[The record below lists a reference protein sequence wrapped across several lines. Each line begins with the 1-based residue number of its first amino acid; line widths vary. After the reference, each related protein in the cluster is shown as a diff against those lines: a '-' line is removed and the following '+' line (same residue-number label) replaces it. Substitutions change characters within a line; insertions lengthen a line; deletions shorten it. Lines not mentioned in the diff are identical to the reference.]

1 VRDKRGVNPVLLR
14 RQEQSD
20 RRYVRMACRLAEKA
34 AGRTSPN
41 PMVGAVL
48 VRDGKMIATGYH
60 QFAGADHAEIIA
72 LKKAGSKAK
81 GATLYI
87 NLEPCNHYGRTPP
100 CTRSLIAAG
109 VKEVV
114 VGMKDPNP
122 LVSGKGLRALA
133 RAGIKVRSGVLDE
146 KCQTLNE
153 AFTKFITRGVP
164 FVTLKLAASLD
175 GKIATASGDAR
186 WISCEKSRITVH
198 LLRNSYD
205 AVLVGAGTVITD
217 NPQLTCRIAG
227 GRDPW
232 RIILDARLRIPLD
245 AEFLR
250 QRGKEKNIIVTGDTA
265 PADKISALENLG
277 ATVWRLPAPH
287 GAVRWLPLLKRLA
300 KIGIASVLIEGG
312 ATTAA
317 GALKEKVVDKMLL
330 FYAPKLLG
338 GDGRYMIDSLGV
350 EHIRQSVMLQ
360 KLKIEKSGADLLV
373 SGYLKTSAAGGRD

>member
-1 VRDKRGVNPVLLR
+1 VLLR
-14 RQEQSD
+14 REEQID
-20 RRYVRMACRLAEKA
+20 RRYMRIACRLAEKA

-48 VRDGKMIATGYH
+48 LRDGKMIASGFH
-60 QFAGADHAEIIA
+60 QFAGGDHAEIVA
-72 LKKAGSKAK
+72 LKKAGTEAK
-81 GATLYI
+81 GSTLYI
-87 NLEPCNHYGRTPP
+87 NLEPCNHQGRTPP

-109 VKEVV
+109 IKEVV
-114 VGMKDPNP
+114 VGMEDPNP
-122 LVSGKGLRALA
+122 LVSGKGLRALS
-133 RAGIKVRSGVLDE
+133 RAGIKVRTGVLHE
-146 KCQTLNE
+146 ECQRLNE

-186 WISCEKSRITVH
+186 WISCEESRATVH
-198 LLRNSYD
+198 LLRNRYD

-232 RIILDARLRIPLD
+232 RIILDARLRIPLS

-250 QRGKEKNIIVTGDTA
+250 QRSSDKNIIVTSDTV
-265 PADKISALENLG
+265 PEGKICALENLG
-277 ATVWRLPAPH
+277 ATVWRLPARK
-287 GAVRWLPLLKRLA
+287 GAVRWRPLLKKLA
-300 KIGIASVLIEGG
+300 KLGIASVLIEGG

-317 GALKEKVVDKMLL
+317 GALKEKMVDKMLL

-350 EHIRQSVMLQ
+350 ECIKQSVTLQ
-360 KLKIEKSGADLLV
+360 NLEIQKSGTDLLV
-373 SGYLKTSAAGGRD
+373 SGYLETSTAGGLR

>member
-1 VRDKRGVNPVLLR
+1 MLLR

-20 RRYVRMACRLAEKA
+20 RRYMRMACRLAEKA

-48 VRDGKMIATGYH
+48 VRDGKIIASGYH
-60 QFAGADHAEIIA
+60 QFAGGDHAEIIA

-100 CTRSLIAAG
+100 CTRSLIVAG

-133 RAGIKVRSGVLDE
+133 RAGIKVRNGVLQDE
-146 KCQTLNE
+146 CQTLNE

-186 WISCEKSRITVH
+186 WISCEESRVTVH

-245 AEFLR
+245 AKFLR
-250 QRGKEKNIIVTGDTA
+250 QRGSEKNIIVTSDTA
-265 PADKISALENLG
+265 TAGKISALKNLG
-277 ATVWRLPAPH
+277 ATVWPLPAPQ

-300 KIGIASVLIEGG
+300 KTGIASVLIEGG

-330 FYAPKLLG
+330 FYAPKLIG

-373 SGYLKTSAAGGRD
+373 SGYIKASTVGGSD

>member
-1 VRDKRGVNPVLLR
+1 VLLPR
-14 RQEQSD
+14 EEQID
-20 RRYVRMACRLAEKA
+20 RRYMRTACRLAEKA

-48 VRDGKMIATGYH
+48 VRDGKMIASGFH
-60 QFAGADHAEIIA
+60 QFAGGDHAEIVA
-72 LKKAGSKAK
+72 LKKAGTKAK

-133 RAGIKVRSGVLDE
+133 RAGIKVRSGVLQE
-146 KCQTLNE
+146 ECRVLNE

-186 WISCEKSRITVH
+186 WISCEESRANVH
-198 LLRNSYD
+198 LLRNRYD
-205 AVLVGAGTVITD
+205 AVLVGAGTVVVD

-250 QRGKEKNIIVTGDTA
+250 QRGSDKNIVVTSSTA
-265 PADKISALENLG
+265 PAAKIRALENLG
-277 ATVWRLPAPH
+277 ATVWRLPARE
-287 GAVRWLPLLKRLA
+287 GAVRWHPLLKKLA
-300 KIGIASVLIEGG
+300 KTGIASVLIEGG

-317 GALKEKVVDKMLL
+317 GALKEKMVDKVLL

-338 GDGRYMIDSLGV
+338 GDGRYMIDNLGV
-350 EHIRQSVMLQ
+350 ESIKQSIMLQ
-360 KLKIEKSGADLLV
+360 NLKIQKSGADLLV
-373 SGYLKTSAAGGRD
+373 SGYLKTSAAGRLR

>member
-1 VRDKRGVNPVLLR
+1 MPLLR
-14 RQEQSD
+14 QHDQID
-20 RRYVRMACRLAEKA
+20 RRYMRMACRLAEKA

-48 VRDGKMIATGYH
+48 VRDGKIIGSGFH
-60 QFAGADHAEIIA
+60 PFAGGDHAEVVA
-72 LKKAGSKAK
+72 LKKAGNKTN

-100 CTRSLIAAG
+100 CTGSLIAAG

-114 VGMKDPNP
+114 VGMEDPNP

-133 RAGIKVRSGVLDE
+133 RAGIKVRTGVLHE
-146 KCQTLNE
+146 ECRVLNE
-153 AFTKFITRGVP
+153 AFTKLITRGVP

-175 GKIATASGDAR
+175 GKIATATGDAR
-186 WISCEKSRITVH
+186 WISCEESRATVH
-198 LLRNSYD
+198 LLRNKYD
-205 AVLVGAGTVITD
+205 AVVVGAGTIITD
-217 NPQLTCRIAG
+217 NPQLTCRISG

-232 RIILDARLRIPLD
+232 RIILDARLRIPLN

-250 QRGKEKNIIVTGDTA
+250 RRGNDKNIIVTSDTA
-265 PADKISALENLG
+265 PVGKIRALENLG
-277 ATVWRLPAPH
+277 ATVWRLPARD
-287 GAVRWLPLLKRLA
+287 GAVRWLPLLRKLA

-317 GALKEKVVDKMLL
+317 GALKEKMVDKMLL

-338 GDGRYMIDSLGV
+338 GDGRYMIDSLGI
-350 EHIRQSVMLQ
+350 EHIKQSVMLQ
-360 KLKIEKSGADLLV
+360 NLKVQKSGADLLI
-373 SGYLKTSAAGGRD
+373 SGYLQTSPANRLR

>member
-1 VRDKRGVNPVLLR
+1 VPLLR
-14 RQEQSD
+14 QRDQID
-20 RRYVRMACRLAEKA
+20 RRYMRMACRLAEKA

-48 VRDGKMIATGYH
+48 VRDGKIIGSGFH
-60 QFAGADHAEIIA
+60 PFAGGDHAEIVA
-72 LKKAGSKAK
+72 LKKAGNKAN

-100 CTRSLIAAG
+100 CTGSLIAAG

-114 VGMKDPNP
+114 VGMEDPNP

-133 RAGIKVRSGVLDE
+133 RAGIKVRTGVLHE
-146 KCQTLNE
+146 ECRVLNE
-153 AFTKFITRGVP
+153 AFTKLITRGVP

-175 GKIATASGDAR
+175 GKIATATGDAR
-186 WISCEKSRITVH
+186 WISCEESRATVH
-198 LLRNSYD
+198 LLRNKYD
-205 AVLVGAGTVITD
+205 AVVVGAGTVIAD

-232 RIILDARLRIPLD
+232 RIILDARLRIPLN

-250 QRGKEKNIIVTGDTA
+250 QRGNDKNIIVTSETA
-265 PADKISALENLG
+265 PAGKIRALENLG
-277 ATVWRLPAPH
+277 ATVWRLPGRE
-287 GAVRWLPLLKRLA
+287 GAVRWFPLLKRLG

-312 ATTAA
+312 AITAA
-317 GALKEKVVDKMLL
+317 GALKEKMVDKMLL

-338 GDGRYMIDSLGV
+338 GDGRYMIDSLGI
-350 EHIRQSVMLQ
+350 EHIKQSVMLQ
-360 KLKIEKSGADLLV
+360 NLKVQKSGADLLI
-373 SGYLKTSAAGGRD
+373 SGYLQTSPAGRLR

>member
-1 VRDKRGVNPVLLR
+1 MLLR

-20 RRYVRMACRLAEKA
+20 RRYMRMACRLAEKA

-48 VRDGKMIATGYH
+48 VRDGKIIASGYH
-60 QFAGADHAEIIA
+60 QFAGGDHAEIIA
-72 LKKAGSKAK
+72 LKTAGSKAK

-100 CTRSLIAAG
+100 CTRSLIVAG

-122 LVSGKGLRALA
+122 LVSGKGLRALV
-133 RAGIKVRSGVLDE
+133 RAGIKVRTGVLHE

-186 WISCEKSRITVH
+186 WISCEESRVTVH

-232 RIILDARLRIPLD
+232 RIILDARLRIPLG

-250 QRGKEKNIIVTGDTA
+250 QRGSEKNIIVTSDTA
-265 PADKISALENLG
+265 TAGKISALKNLG
-277 ATVWRLPAPH
+277 ATVWPLPAPQ

-300 KIGIASVLIEGG
+300 KTGIASVLIEGG

-330 FYAPKLLG
+330 FYAPKLIG

-373 SGYLKTSAAGGRD
+373 SGYLKASTVGGSD

>member
-1 VRDKRGVNPVLLR
+1 MPLLR
-14 RQEQSD
+14 QHDQID
-20 RRYVRMACRLAEKA
+20 RRYMRMACRLAEKA

-48 VRDGKMIATGYH
+48 VRDGKIIGSGFH
-60 QFAGADHAEIIA
+60 PFAGGDHAEIVA
-72 LKKAGSKAK
+72 LKKAGNKTN

-100 CTRSLIAAG
+100 CTGSLIAAG

-114 VGMKDPNP
+114 VGMEDPNP

-133 RAGIKVRSGVLDE
+133 RAGIKVRTGVLHE
-146 KCQTLNE
+146 ECRVLNE
-153 AFTKFITRGVP
+153 AFTKLITRGVP

-175 GKIATASGDAR
+175 GKIATATGDAR
-186 WISCEKSRITVH
+186 WISCEESRATVH
-198 LLRNSYD
+198 LLRNKYD
-205 AVLVGAGTVITD
+205 AVVVGAGTVIAD

-232 RIILDARLRIPLD
+232 RIILDARLRIPLN

-250 QRGKEKNIIVTGDTA
+250 RRGNDKNIIVTSDTA
-265 PADKISALENLG
+265 PVGKIRALENLG
-277 ATVWRLPAPH
+277 ATVWRLPARD
-287 GAVRWLPLLKRLA
+287 GAVRWLPLLRKLA

-317 GALKEKVVDKMLL
+317 GALKEKMVDKMLL

-338 GDGRYMIDSLGV
+338 GDGRYMIDSLGI
-350 EHIRQSVMLQ
+350 EHIKQSVMLQ
-360 KLKIEKSGADLLV
+360 NLKVQKSGADLLI
-373 SGYLKTSAAGGRD
+373 SGYLQTSPANRLR

>member
-1 VRDKRGVNPVLLR
+1 VRLR
-14 RQEQSD
+14 REEQID
-20 RRYVRMACRLAEKA
+20 RRYMRMACRLAEKA

-48 VRDGKMIATGYH
+48 VRDGKLLGAGFH
-60 QFAGADHAEIIA
+60 QFAGGDHAEIVA
-72 LKKAGSKAK
+72 LKKAGNKAH

-133 RAGIKVRSGVLDE
+133 RAGIKVRSGVLHE
-146 KCQTLNE
+146 ECQTLNE

-164 FVTLKLAASLD
+164 FITLKLAASLD

-186 WISCEKSRITVH
+186 WISCEESRATVH
-198 LLRNSYD
+198 QLRNSYD

-217 NPQLTCRIAG
+217 NPQLTCRMAG

-232 RIILDARLRIPLD
+232 RIILDARLRIPLG

-250 QRGKEKNIIVTGDTA
+250 QRGSKKNIIVTSDTG
-265 PADKISALENLG
+265 PAGKIRALENLG
-277 ATVWRLPAPH
+277 ATVWRLPARE

-300 KIGIASVLIEGG
+300 KTGIASVLIEGG
-312 ATTAA
+312 AITAA

-350 EHIRQSVMLQ
+350 EHVKQSVMLHN
-360 KLKIEKSGADLLV
+360 LKVEKSGADLLV
-373 SGYLKTSAAGGRD
+373 SGYLKTSAPGRLRSS

>member
-1 VRDKRGVNPVLLR
+1 MPLLR
-14 RQEQSD
+14 QHDQID
-20 RRYVRMACRLAEKA
+20 RRYMRMACRLAEKA

-41 PMVGAVL
+41 PIVGAVL
-48 VRDGKMIATGYH
+48 VRDGKIIGSGFH
-60 QFAGADHAEIIA
+60 PFAGGDHAEIVA
-72 LKKAGSKAK
+72 LKKAGNKAN

-100 CTRSLIAAG
+100 CTGSLIAAG

-114 VGMKDPNP
+114 VGMEDPNP

-133 RAGIKVRSGVLDE
+133 RAGIKVRTGVLHE
-146 KCQTLNE
+146 ECRVLNE
-153 AFTKFITRGVP
+153 AFTKLITRGVP

-175 GKIATASGDAR
+175 GKIATATGDAR
-186 WISCEKSRITVH
+186 WISCEESRATVH
-198 LLRNSYD
+198 LLRNKYD
-205 AVLVGAGTVITD
+205 AVVVGAGTIIAD

-232 RIILDARLRIPLD
+232 RIILDARLRIPLN

-250 QRGKEKNIIVTGDTA
+250 RRGNDKNIIVTSDTA
-265 PADKISALENLG
+265 SVGKIRALKNLG
-277 ATVWRLPAPH
+277 ATVWRLPARD
-287 GAVRWLPLLKRLA
+287 GAVRWFPLLKKLA

-317 GALKEKVVDKMLL
+317 GALKEKMVDKMLL

-338 GDGRYMIDSLGV
+338 GDGRYMIDSLGI
-350 EHIRQSVMLQ
+350 EHIKQSIMLQ
-360 KLKIEKSGADLLV
+360 NLKVQKSGADLLI
-373 SGYLKTSAAGGRD
+373 SGYLQTSPAGRLR

>member
-1 VRDKRGVNPVLLR
+1 VLPR
-14 RQEQSD
+14 REEQID
-20 RRYVRMACRLAEKA
+20 RRYMRIACRLAEKA

-48 VRDGKMIATGYH
+48 LRDGKMIASGFH
-60 QFAGADHAEIIA
+60 QFAGGDHAEIVA
-72 LKKAGSKAK
+72 LKKAGTEAK
-81 GATLYI
+81 GSTLYI
-87 NLEPCNHYGRTPP
+87 NLEPCNHQGRTPP

-109 VKEVV
+109 IKEVV
-114 VGMKDPNP
+114 VGMEDPNP
-122 LVSGKGLRALA
+122 LVSGKGLRALS
-133 RAGIKVRSGVLDE
+133 RAGIKVRTGVLHE
-146 KCQTLNE
+146 ECRRLNE

-186 WISCEKSRITVH
+186 WISCEESRATVH
-198 LLRNSYD
+198 LLRNRYD
-205 AVLVGAGTVITD
+205 AVLVGAGTVIMD

-232 RIILDARLRIPLD
+232 RIILDARLRIPLS

-250 QRGKEKNIIVTGDTA
+250 QRSSDKNIIVTSDTV
-265 PADKISALENLG
+265 PEGKICALENLG
-277 ATVWRLPAPH
+277 ATVWRLPARE
-287 GAVRWLPLLKRLA
+287 GAVRWLPLLKKLA

-317 GALKEKVVDKMLL
+317 GALKEKMVDKMLL

-350 EHIRQSVMLQ
+350 ERIKQSVTLQ
-360 KLKIEKSGADLLV
+360 NLEIQKSGTDLLV
-373 SGYLKTSAAGGRD
+373 SGYLETSMEDGLR

>member
-1 VRDKRGVNPVLLR
+1 MLLS
-14 RQEQSD
+14 RQEQID
-20 RRYVRMACRLAEKA
+20 RRYMRRACRLAEKG

-41 PMVGAVL
+41 PLVGAVL
-48 VRDGKMIATGYH
+48 VRDGKIVGSGFH
-60 QFAGADHAEIIA
+60 PFAGGDHAEIVA
-72 LKKAGSKAK
+72 LKEAGNKAK

-114 VGMKDPNP
+114 VGIEDPNP
-122 LVSGKGLRALA
+122 LVSGKGLRALV
-133 RAGIKVRSGVLDE
+133 RAGIKVRTGVLHE
-146 KCQTLNE
+146 QCRVLNE
-153 AFTKFITRGVP
+153 AFTKLITRGVP

-175 GKIATASGDAR
+175 GKIATSTGDAR
-186 WISCEKSRITVH
+186 WISCEESRATVH
-198 LLRNSYD
+198 LLRNRHD
-205 AVLVGAGTVITD
+205 AVVVGAGTVIAD

-232 RIILDARLRIPLD
+232 RVILDARLRIPVN

-250 QRGKEKNIIVTGDTA
+250 QRGKGKNIIVTSDTA
-265 PADKISALENLG
+265 PAGKIYALENLG
-277 ATVWRLPAPH
+277 ATVWRLPARE
-287 GAVRWLPLLKRLA
+287 GAVRWRPLLRKLA

-317 GALKEKVVDKMLL
+317 GALKEKMVDKMLL

-338 GDGRYMIDSLGV
+338 GDGRYMIDSLGI
-350 EHIRQSVMLQ
+350 EHIKQSVMLQ
-360 KLKIEKSGADLLV
+360 NLKVQKSGADLLV
-373 SGYLKTSAAGGRD
+373 SGYLQTDPVGRLR

>member
-1 VRDKRGVNPVLLR
+1 MPLLR
-14 RQEQSD
+14 QHDQID
-20 RRYVRMACRLAEKA
+20 RRYMRMACRLAEKA

-48 VRDGKMIATGYH
+48 VRDGKIIGSGFH
-60 QFAGADHAEIIA
+60 PFAGGDHAEIVA
-72 LKKAGSKAK
+72 LKKAGNKTN

-100 CTRSLIAAG
+100 CTGSLIAAG

-114 VGMKDPNP
+114 VGMEDPNP

-133 RAGIKVRSGVLDE
+133 RAGIKVRTGVLHE
-146 KCQTLNE
+146 ECRVLNE
-153 AFTKFITRGVP
+153 AFTKLITRGVP

-175 GKIATASGDAR
+175 GKIATATGDAR
-186 WISCEKSRITVH
+186 WISCEESRATVH
-198 LLRNSYD
+198 LLRNKYD
-205 AVLVGAGTVITD
+205 AVVVGAGTKIAD
-217 NPQLTCRIAG
+217 NPQLTCRISG

-232 RIILDARLRIPLD
+232 RIILDARLRIPLN

-250 QRGKEKNIIVTGDTA
+250 RRGNDKNIIVTSDTA
-265 PADKISALENLG
+265 PVGKIRALENLG
-277 ATVWRLPAPH
+277 ATVWRLPARD
-287 GAVRWLPLLKRLA
+287 GAVRWLPLLRKLA

-317 GALKEKVVDKMLL
+317 GALKEKMVDKMLL

-338 GDGRYMIDSLGV
+338 GDGRYMIDSLGI
-350 EHIRQSVMLQ
+350 EHIKQSVMLQ
-360 KLKIEKSGADLLV
+360 NLKVQKSGADLLI
-373 SGYLKTSAAGGRD
+373 SGYLQTSPANRLR